1 MEYHHVRV
9 SNPAAATTSEKQI
22 FSIFMRAAER
32 GLLGKNLSF
41 DRWPDFGSYD
51 PPLLIRT

>member
-51 PPLLIRT
+51 PTLLIRT